1 VDCYSCDNTAIN
13 ACKRC
18 ARTYCDD
25 HGNAQ
30 YCAECLRPES
40 ALPSFNLYRGA
51 LLTMLAGTAL
61 AVFFI
66 VRPPGE
72 SGGASPVIVGRSN
85 PTPADGEQEPTIAA
99 ETPVVTSTPRPS
111 PTATVSPYN
120 EYIIVDGDTLYDI
133 AEANLVPGDDL
144 DAFARAIANLNG
156 LDFDAP
162 VLTPGDTLLLP
173 KFPTP
178 TAEPAEATPSP

>member
-1 VDCYSCDNTAIN
+1 VDCYSCGDAAIN

-18 ARTYCDD
+18 ARTYCED

-40 ALPSFNLYRGA
+40 ALPSFNLYRAA

-61 AVFFI
+61 AVFLI

-72 SGGASPVIVGRSN
+72 SGSASPVLVGRSN
-85 PTPADGEQEPTIAA
+85 PTPDSNDDEPTIAA
-99 ETPVVTSTPRPS
+99 QTPVVTNTPRPS
-111 PTATVSPYN
+111 PTPTVSPYI
-120 EYIIVDGDTLYDI
+120 EYTIVDGDTLYDI
-133 AEANLVPGDDL
+133 AEANLVPGDNL
-144 DAFARAIANLNG
+144 DSFARAIANLNG

-162 VLTPGDTLLLP
+162 ILTPGETLLLP

-178 TAEPAEATPSP
+178 APDAPDESPTP

>member
-1 VDCYSCDNTAIN
+1 VDCFSCEEPAIN

-18 ARTYCDD
+18 AKPYCDE

-40 ALPSFNLYRGA
+40 ALPSFNLYRAA

-66 VRPPGE
+66 IRPPGD
-72 SGGASPVIVGRSN
+72 SGSASPAFVGLIT
-85 PTPADGEQEPTIAA
+85 PTAPPSGDAEPTLQA
-99 ETPVVTSTPRPS
+99 ETPQVTDTPRATSTP
-111 PTATVSPYN
+111 TVNPFGSYT
-120 EYIIVDGDTLYDI
+120 IVDGDTLYDI
-133 AEANLVPGDDL
+133 AAANLPAGADL
-144 DAFARAIANLNG
+144 DAYAREIATLNG

-162 VLTPGDTLLLP
+162 TLVPGETLLLP
-173 KFPTP
+173 PPPTP
-178 TAEPAEATPSP
+178 VPVATPVP